1 MARLIRIVA
10 LIVACSYSSWLY
22 AQDFRFALMPSGA
35 RATEANQVAVDL
47 VVANARSSSLASP
60 APARLAATL
69 TAAGR
74 TWPVTLQ
81 ADAWPTAD
89 VPGGGFAV
97 ARYTFTVPSGATGQA
112 VIDVMSDLGS
122 QVRGVI
128 DLTPSSAAAP
138 SAEPWKVEA
147 TASSSSFAWSTR
159 VYRDRLLPFDPIYFI
174 YGPDKPAAKFQ
185 LSFKYRILGVGQLAT
200 PSGTDREHSFQMS
213 YTQRSLWN
221 VSANDSPF
229 YDTSYMPALFYEW
242 LRPQRRADN
251 ETSLVGID
259 VGYRHESNGKGDSPD
274 KRSLNNIFIR
284 PVFTIGITDDWH
296 LALIPEAF
304 HYVQSIGRNPD
315 IEHYRGN
322 AALKTVIAYKDGP
335 SLIYYGYA
343 GSGLHHITT
352 QLDLSLPVASR
363 ALDFKAFF
371 LVQYFNGY
379 ADTLLNYTGHVAT
392 VRAGLEFIR

>member
-1 MARLIRIVA
+1 MTQFIRVVVLVI
-10 LIVACSYSSWLY
+10 ACTYSSWLY
-22 AQDFRFALMPSGA
+22 AQDFKFALMPSA
-35 RATEANQVAVDL
+35 TQATEGNQVAVDL
-47 VVANARSSSLASP
+47 VVANAKSSPLASP
-60 APARLAATL
+60 APARLTATL

-81 ADAWPTAD
+81 ADGGPTPD
-89 VPGGGFAV
+89 VSGGGFSV
-97 ARYTFTVPSGATGQA
+97 TRYTFAVPSGATGQA
-112 VIDVMSDLGS
+112 VIDVRSDLGS
-122 QVRGVI
+122 EVRGVI
-128 DLTPSSAAAP
+128 DLAPASAVAPSS
-138 SAEPWKVEA
+138 EPWRGEA
-147 TASSSSFAWSTR
+147 TASASSFAWSNR
-159 VYRDRLLPFDPIYFI
+159 VYRDRLQPFEPIYFI

-185 LSFKYRILGVGQLAT
+185 LSFKYRILGSDQPAS
-200 PSGTDREHSFQMS
+200 PSSNDPVHSFQMS

-221 VSANDSPF
+221 VSANASPF

-284 PVFTIGITDDWH
+284 PVFTVGLTNDWH
-296 LALIPEAF
+296 LAVIPEVF
-304 HYVQSIGRNPD
+304 HYVQSLERNPD

-322 AALKTVIAYKDGP
+322 AALKTVLAHDDGP
-335 SLIYYGYA
+335 SLVYYGYA

-379 ADTLLNYTGHVAT
+379 GDTLLNYTTHVAT
-392 VRAGLEFIR
+392 VRAGLQFVR